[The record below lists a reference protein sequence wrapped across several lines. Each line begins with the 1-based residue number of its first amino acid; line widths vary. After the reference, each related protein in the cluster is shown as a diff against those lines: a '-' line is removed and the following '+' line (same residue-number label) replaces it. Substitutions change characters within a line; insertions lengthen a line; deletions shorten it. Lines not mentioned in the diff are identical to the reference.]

1 MKKLASILLT
11 AVMLAAMLCI
21 FAVNVSAD
29 VADDRM
35 NEAARCESDGQYG
48 DAAIA
53 YMTAAIQYESADDY
67 ASATD
72 AYVKAGECFIK
83 SGDFSAA
90 GDSFYYAAQAA
101 WKKAKNPTG
110 STLSEGSLT
119 IIVGIAAAVVFGLG
133 GFFIGKAVGKKKK
146 PATAG
151 GENKNEE

>member
-1 MKKLASILLT
+1 MKKFVSMLLA

-29 VADDRM
+29 EADDRM
-35 NEAARCESDGQYG
+35 NEAARYENAGQYG
-48 DAAIA
+48 DAAGA
-53 YMTAAIQYESADDY
+53 YLDAANLYDLADDY

-101 WKKAKNPTG
+101 WKKAKNPTA
-110 STLSEGSLT
+110 STLSEGNLA
-119 IIVGIAAAVVFGLG
+119 IITAVAGIAVGLVG
-133 GFFIGKAVGKKKK
+133 GLVIGKKKK
-146 PATAG
+146 VKSEA
-151 GENKNEE
+151 